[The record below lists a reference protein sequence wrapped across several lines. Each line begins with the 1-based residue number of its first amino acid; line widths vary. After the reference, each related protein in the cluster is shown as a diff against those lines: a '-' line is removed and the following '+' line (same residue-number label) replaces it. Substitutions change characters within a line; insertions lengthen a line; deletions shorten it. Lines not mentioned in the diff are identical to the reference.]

1 MDCKPIFAVR
11 LNRENLP
18 AGEEILRR
26 SPVGQQPPPRSPKGA
41 AYNSDARQYL
51 RLLCQQ
57 FPEDAP

>member
-26 SPVGQQPPPRSPKGA
+26 SPVGQQPRPRCPKGA
-41 AYNSDARQYL
+41 ANNTDARQYL
-51 RLLCQQ
+51 RLLCQ
-57 FPEDAP
+57 